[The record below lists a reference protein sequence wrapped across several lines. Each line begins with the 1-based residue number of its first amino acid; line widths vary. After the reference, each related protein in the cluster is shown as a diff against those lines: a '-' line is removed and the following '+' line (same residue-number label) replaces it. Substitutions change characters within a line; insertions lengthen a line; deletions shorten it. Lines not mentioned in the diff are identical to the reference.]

1 MQSFSFAFDFST
13 QIVID
18 NSLIWKAAP
27 RLFDPL
33 VPAIC
38 VLIDF
43 CQCFSASTYEC
54 RFAKSLVTCP
64 IQDCL
69 RVNLGY
75 AADVFLAGKVSPA
88 QLQEYLCVISTE
100 AIRSTQY
107 TRLRRV
113 YELHVASQS
122 PALFP
127 QSEES
132 KSNSKKTADR
142 TETWPISKS
151 RQHSPDDVPASKHS
165 SELDQVSQG
174 PRCSY
179 NSTKGCVDSS
189 F

>member
-1 MQSFSFAFDFST
+1 M
-13 QIVID
+13 
-18 NSLIWKAAP
+18 
-27 RLFDPL
+27 
-33 VPAIC
+33 
-38 VLIDF
+38 LIDF

-54 RFAKSLVTCP
+54 RFAKSLATCQ

-69 RVNLGY
+69 FERAQLGKSRVNLGY
-75 AADVFLAGKVSPA
+75 AADIFLAGKVSPA

-100 AIRSTQY
+100 AIRSTHY

-113 YELHVASQS
+113 YELHVASQT

-165 SELDQVSQG
+165 SELDEVSPG
-174 PRCSY
+174 PRCS
-179 NSTKGCVDSS
+179 
-189 F
+189 